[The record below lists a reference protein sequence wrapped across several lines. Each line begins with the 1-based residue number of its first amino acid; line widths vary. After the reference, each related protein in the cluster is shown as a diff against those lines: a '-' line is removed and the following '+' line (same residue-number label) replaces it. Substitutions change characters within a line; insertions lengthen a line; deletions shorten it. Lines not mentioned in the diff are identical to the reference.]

1 MIDVLNLEI
10 KGLPPI
16 EGDEARSAILV
27 AEARDMMRKGEFATI
42 REKGVK
48 LDIEFH
54 ARAAS
59 GFSDPLKL
67 IKGITL
73 ALEKARAFASRSA
86 IRDIRFVRKS
96 GAETKYLIQVSVE
109 SGD

>member
-16 EGDEARSAILV
+16 EGDDARSAILI
-27 AEARDMMRKGEFATI
+27 ADAKDMMRKGAFATI

-48 LDIEFH
+48 LDIEFY
-54 ARAAS
+54 AKAAS

-67 IKGITL
+67 INGIAL
-73 ALEKARAFASRSA
+73 ALEKARVFASRAA
-86 IRDIRFVRKS
+86 IRDIRFVRKA
-96 GAETKYLIQVSVE
+96 GAVTKYLIQVSME
-109 SGD
+109 NSE